1 MNQPHPSICLQ
12 IPTINDS
19 PLHFDKLFELWSK
32 AKACSS
38 GVIFDF
44 STCNFLRPNAV
55 AFWGGLARSIES
67 RDQRV
72 MFDWNTV
79 NDKVLAI
86 LRQNGFAAA
95 FGYTKILKGPGNSIP
110 YREDK
115 TQMVHATDIKDDI
128 IDYLSHE
135 WLGHGWVHV
144 SQRLKNVIVGLVWEI
159 YDNAFEHADSSIGVF
174 SCGQFFFH
182 MRLLKLAVVDFGVG
196 IPANVR
202 EFFKDYHFVDQLTAS
217 QCLKWAFQ
225 RGASTKTDI
234 TTRRGIGLD
243 LFKEFVNINHGRLEV
258 YSQNGYALIAN
269 GKEKFNK
276 RRSFFDGTLV
286 NITLRCDERY
296 YQFADEKPLEP
307 WF

>member
-1 MNQPHPSICLQ
+1 MSQSRQTIRLQ

-19 PLHFDKLFELWSK
+19 PLDFNKLFELWGK
-32 AKACSS
+32 VKDFSS
-38 GVIFDF
+38 DVTFDF
-44 STCNFLRPNAV
+44 SMCDFLRPNAV
-55 AFWGGLARSIES
+55 AFLGGLARSIES
-67 RDQRV
+67 RNQRV

-79 NDKVLAI
+79 SDPVLAI

-95 FGYTKILKGPGNSIP
+95 FGYTKILKGPGHSIP
-110 YREDK
+110 YREDN
-115 TQMVHATDIKDDI
+115 TQMVHAVDIKDDI

-135 WLGHGWVHV
+135 WLGHGWVHI
-144 SQRLKNVIVGLVWEI
+144 SQRLQNVIVGLVWEI

-174 SCGQFFFH
+174 SCGQFFFR
-182 MRLLKLAVVDFGVG
+182 MGLLKLAVADFGIG

-202 EFFKDYHFVDQLTAS
+202 EFFKDYPNVDQLSAA

-225 RGASTKTDI
+225 RGASTKTDT

-269 GKEKFNK
+269 GKEKYNK
-276 RRSFFDGTLV
+276 RPSFFDGTLV